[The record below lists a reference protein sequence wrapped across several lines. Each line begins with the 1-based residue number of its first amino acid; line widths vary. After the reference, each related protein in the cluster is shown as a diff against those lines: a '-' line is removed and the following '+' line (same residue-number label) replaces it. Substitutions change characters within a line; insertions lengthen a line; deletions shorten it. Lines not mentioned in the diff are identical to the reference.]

1 MENTQTIGEKSVGLS
16 FNPSGDDKVTRAKKL
31 MAEAIDLLEQDH
43 QEKTDN
49 GKAMASWHRN
59 VFRTQAFNSI
69 VSAQM
74 ALVKYLTWND

>member
-1 MENTQTIGEKSVGLS
+1 
-16 FNPSGDDKVTRAKKL
+16 
-31 MAEAIDLLEQDH
+31 MAEAIDLLEQHH

-49 GKAMASWHRN
+49 GKTMASWHRN

-69 VSAQM
+69 ISAQM